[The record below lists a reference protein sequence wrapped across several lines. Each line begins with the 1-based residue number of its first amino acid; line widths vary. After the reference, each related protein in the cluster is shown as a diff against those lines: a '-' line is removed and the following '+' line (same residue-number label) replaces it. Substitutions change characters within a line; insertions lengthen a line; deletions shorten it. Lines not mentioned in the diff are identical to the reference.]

1 MLRHTILSA
10 VAFGRAGVT
19 RKTAL
24 EDFFGP
30 ILEKIESA
38 TACMSLFSVVAV
50 HGARF

>member
-24 EDFFGP
+24 EDFFGL